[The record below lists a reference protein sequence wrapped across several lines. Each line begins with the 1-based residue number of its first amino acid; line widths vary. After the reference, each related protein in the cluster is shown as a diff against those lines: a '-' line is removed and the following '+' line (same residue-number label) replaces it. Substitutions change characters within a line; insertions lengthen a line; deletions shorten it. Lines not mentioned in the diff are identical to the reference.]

1 MLFIHAT
8 PMLDIIIP
16 DYYAAAA
23 HNITDTKHT
32 QYKKYD
38 QFYTAD
44 VDAMRVH
51 LYETQ
56 ANYRQNH
63 F

>member
-1 MLFIHAT
+1 VDVDVMLFIHAT

-32 QYKKYD
+32 QYKK
-38 QFYTAD
+38 
-44 VDAMRVH
+44 
-51 LYETQ
+51 
-56 ANYRQNH
+56 
-63 F
+63 